1 MKKNLQGKRDWF
13 ILIAHRSPDRRRRGQ
28 GERRE
33 KHKDKQKKICRKRC
47 YKNHLL
53 ESKIC

>member
-1 MKKNLQGKRDWF
+1 MKKDLQGKRDWF
-13 ILIAHRSPDRRRRGQ
+13 ILLVHRRK
-28 GERRE
+28 RRE

-47 YKNHLL
+47 YKNPLL